1 MIHFR
6 SIQNAHFVADRH
18 FEEFVSEDSGDAD
31 WTATWT
37 NLRQCNA
44 NAYFVLL
51 WSQAEVEI
59 NQLCDELIQRK
70 RNDSDWD
77 TQRAWDLIGEHGPA
91 GRKLRGPR
99 DLMDRIA
106 LLCKKGGRVYNRLS
120 ELYRLRSRIAH
131 GEILQSGLDTAEI
144 AAELEALIKELKA
157 TP

>member
-1 MIHFR
+1 VIHFR
-6 SIQNAHFVADRH
+6 AIWNAHAVTDGHFRELAD
-18 FEEFVSEDSGDAD
+18 EDPGDAE
-31 WTATWT
+31 WTATRV
-37 NLRQCNA
+37 NLRQFNA

-59 NQLCDELIQRK
+59 NQLCDDLIQRK

-77 TQRAWDLIGEHGPA
+77 SQRAWDLIGEHGPT

-106 LLCKKGGRVYNRLS
+106 LLCKKGGRVYNRFS

>member
-1 MIHFR
+1 MSHFR
-6 SIQNAHFVADRH
+6 AIWNAHVVTDGFFRETAD
-18 FEEFVSEDSGDAD
+18 DDPDDAE
-31 WTATWT
+31 WTDLWAKM
-37 NLRQCNA
+37 RQCNT

-59 NQLCDELIQRK
+59 NNLCDELVR
-70 RNDSDWD
+70 RNGNSSDWES
-77 TQRAWDLIGEHGPA
+77 QRAWDLIGEHGPA

-99 DLMDRIA
+99 DLTERIA

-120 ELYRLRSRIAH
+120 ELYRLRSKIAH

-144 AAELEALIKELKA
+144 AAELETLIKELKA